1 MIMRALREAHR
12 NAPAPHIVDI
22 LYLHLN
28 YRHDIHSL
36 ECVKAGAAGKIYVVC
51 DMRCTGG
58 AFFKIIQKGLIHM
71 KKINIQKSKKNKGC
85 KCKDIIKNVLLMLVM
100 IAIGVGLCL
109 IIKTTFTTD
118 ILIPAVMVFSV
129 FLISVFTDGYVYG
142 ILASVV
148 SVIIVNFAFTFPY
161 FKIDFLIPEN
171 ITSAII
177 MIAIAFITC
186 GFTSKIKHQEMLKK
200 ESEMEKMRA
209 NLLRAV
215 SHDFRTPLTTIYGA
229 SSALIESGS
238 EFTDEQKEKML
249 RGIQQDSQWLYRM
262 VENLLSVTRLD
273 GDINLI
279 KTPIA
284 LDELIDSVLIKFAKR
299 YPDQEVEVDLP
310 DELVIIPMDAIL
322 IEQVIINILENA
334 VQHAEGMKNL
344 ALNVKCDGDR
354 VVFEVQDDGD
364 GIPEDRLKHLF
375 DGSLLGDSSDEVSAD
390 CRPRRNA
397 GIGLSVCATIIK
409 AHGGDISAYNSAEG
423 GAVFRFTLKIEEVTD
438 EQ

>member
-1 MIMRALREAHR
+1 
-12 NAPAPHIVDI
+12 
-22 LYLHLN
+22 
-28 YRHDIHSL
+28 
-36 ECVKAGAAGKIYVVC
+36 
-51 DMRCTGG
+51 
-58 AFFKIIQKGLIHM
+58 M

-186 GFTSKIKHQEMLKK
+186 GFTSKIKRQEMLKK

-409 AHGGDISAYNSAEG
+409 AHGGEISAYNSKNG
-423 GAVFRFTLKIEEVTD
+423 GAVFRFTLAAMEVTD

>member
-1 MIMRALREAHR
+1 M
-12 NAPAPHIVDI
+12 
-22 LYLHLN
+22 
-28 YRHDIHSL
+28 
-36 ECVKAGAAGKIYVVC
+36 KAGAAGKIYVVC

-58 AFFKIIQKGLIHM
+58 AFFRIIQKGLIHM

-85 KCKDIIKNVLLMLVM
+85 KCKDIIKNALLMLVM

-262 VENLLSVTRLD
+262 VENLLSVTEA
-273 GDINLI
+273 G
-279 KTPIA
+279 
-284 LDELIDSVLIKFAKR
+284 
-299 YPDQEVEVDLP
+299 
-310 DELVIIPMDAIL
+310 
-322 IEQVIINILENA
+322 
-334 VQHAEGMKNL
+334 
-344 ALNVKCDGDR
+344 
-354 VVFEVQDDGD
+354 
-364 GIPEDRLKHLF
+364 
-375 DGSLLGDSSDEVSAD
+375 
-390 CRPRRNA
+390 RR
-397 GIGLSVCATIIK
+397 
-409 AHGGDISAYNSAEG
+409 H
-423 GAVFRFTLKIEEVTD
+423 
-438 EQ
+438 

>member
-1 MIMRALREAHR
+1 
-12 NAPAPHIVDI
+12 
-22 LYLHLN
+22 
-28 YRHDIHSL
+28 
-36 ECVKAGAAGKIYVVC
+36 
-51 DMRCTGG
+51 
-58 AFFKIIQKGLIHM
+58 M
-71 KKINIQKSKKNKGC
+71 KNIKN
-85 KCKDIIKNVLLMLVM
+85 IIKNILLLMVIILLGF
-100 IAIGVGLCL
+100 ALCL
-109 IIKTTFTTD
+109 FIKKTFATD
-118 ILIPAVMVFSV
+118 ILIPAVMVLSV

-142 ILASVV
+142 IVASII

-161 FKIDFLIPEN
+161 FKIDFMIPEN
-171 ITSAII
+171 ITSAAI

-229 SSALIESGS
+229 SSALIESGR
-238 EFTDEQKEKML
+238 EFTDEQREKML

-284 LDELIDSVLIKFAKR
+284 LDELVDSVLIKFAKR
-299 YPDQEVEVDLP
+299 YPDQEVNVELP

-334 VQHAEGMKNL
+334 VQHADGMQHLNL
-344 ALNVKCDGDR
+344 RVSHDEDQ
-354 VVFEVQDDGD
+354 VVFEIEDDGA
-364 GIPEDRLKHLF
+364 GIPDDRMRHLF
-375 DGSLLGDSSDEVSAD
+375 DGGLFAYSSDRVSAD
-390 CRPRRNA
+390 CRQRSNA

-409 AHGGDISAYNSAEG
+409 AHGGEINAYNSKNG
-423 GAVFRFTLKIEEVTD
+423 GAVFRFTLAAMEVTD

>member
-1 MIMRALREAHR
+1 MIKSMKKKKSTINFKSKSNSGSVNSRPYRMKDLAK
-12 NAPAPHIVDI
+12 NI
-22 LYLHLN
+22 LLTLA
-28 YRHDIHSL
+28 II
-36 ECVKAGAAGKIYVVC
+36 AAG
-51 DMRCTGG
+51 
-58 AFFKIIQKGLIHM
+58 F
-71 KKINIQKSKKNKGC
+71 
-85 KCKDIIKNVLLMLVM
+85 
-100 IAIGVGLCL
+100 GLCL
-109 IIKTTFTTD
+109 IIKTTFATD
-118 ILIPAVMVFSV
+118 ILIPAVMVLSV
-129 FLISVFTDGYVYG
+129 FMISVFTDGYVYG
-142 ILASVV
+142 ILASVI

-161 FKIDFLIPEN
+161 FKINFLIPEN
-171 ITSAII
+171 ITSAVI

-186 GFTSKIKHQEMLKK
+186 GFTSKIKHQEMIKK

-238 EFTDEQKEKML
+238 EFTEEQREKML

-273 GDINLI
+273 GDIKLI

-299 YPDQEVEVDLP
+299 YPDQEVDVDLP

-344 ALNVKCDGDR
+344 ALNVTSEDDQ
-354 VVFEVQDDGD
+354 VVFEIRDDGA

-375 DGSLLGDSSDEVSAD
+375 DGSLLGDSMDQVSAD
-390 CRPRRNA
+390 CRQRRNA

-409 AHGGDISAYNSAEG
+409 AHGGEINAYNATDGGLDSIKG
-423 GAVFRFTLKIEEVTD
+423 GAVFRFTLKKEEVAD
-438 EQ
+438 E

>member
-1 MIMRALREAHR
+1 M
-12 NAPAPHIVDI
+12 
-22 LYLHLN
+22 
-28 YRHDIHSL
+28 
-36 ECVKAGAAGKIYVVC
+36 KAGAAGKIYVVC
-51 DMRCTGG
+51 DIRCTGG

-100 IAIGVGLCL
+100 IAIGVGLGL

>member
-1 MIMRALREAHR
+1 M
-12 NAPAPHIVDI
+12 
-22 LYLHLN
+22 
-28 YRHDIHSL
+28 
-36 ECVKAGAAGKIYVVC
+36 KAGAAGKIYVVC
-51 DMRCTGG
+51 DIRCTGG
-58 AFFKIIQKGLIHM
+58 AFF
-71 KKINIQKSKKNKGC
+71 KINIQKSKKNKGC

-186 GFTSKIKHQEMLKK
+186 GFTSKIKYQEMLKK

>member
-1 MIMRALREAHR
+1 MI
-12 NAPAPHIVDI
+12 DKF
-22 LYLHLN
+22 
-28 YRHDIHSL
+28 
-36 ECVKAGAAGKIYVVC
+36 CVV
-51 DMRCTGG
+51 
-58 AFFKIIQKGLIHM
+58 LHM
-71 KKINIQKSKKNKGC
+71 KNIKK
-85 KCKDIIKNVLLMLVM
+85 IIKNVLLLTGIIVLGF
-100 IAIGVGLCL
+100 ALCL
-109 IIKTTFTTD
+109 IIKRTFETD
-118 ILIPAVMVFSV
+118 IMIPAVMVLSV

-142 ILASVV
+142 IVASVI

-161 FKIDFLIPEN
+161 FKINFTIPEN

-177 MIAIAFITC
+177 MVAIAFITC
-186 GFTSKIKHQEMLKK
+186 GFTSKIKHQEMIKK

-229 SSALIESGS
+229 SSALIESGH
-238 EFTDEQKEKML
+238 EFTDEQREKML

-299 YPDQEVEVDLP
+299 YPDQDVDVELP

-334 VQHAEGMKNL
+334 VQHAEGMKKL
-344 ALNVKCDGDR
+344 QLKVTQDDER
-354 VVFEVQDDGD
+354 VVFEISDDGA
-364 GIPEDRLKHLF
+364 GIPEDRMKHLF
-375 DGSLLGDSSDEVSAD
+375 DGGLLGDSFGSVPAD
-390 CRPRRNA
+390 CRQRSNA
-397 GIGLSVCATIIK
+397 GIGLSVCATIVK
-409 AHGGDISAYNSAEG
+409 AHGGEISAYNSKNG
-423 GAVFRFTLKIEEVTD
+423 GAVFRFTLMAMEVTD

>member
-1 MIMRALREAHR
+1 
-12 NAPAPHIVDI
+12 
-22 LYLHLN
+22 
-28 YRHDIHSL
+28 
-36 ECVKAGAAGKIYVVC
+36 
-51 DMRCTGG
+51 
-58 AFFKIIQKGLIHM
+58 
-71 KKINIQKSKKNKGC
+71 
-85 KCKDIIKNVLLMLVM
+85 MLVM
-100 IAIGVGLCL
+100 IAIGVGLGL

-262 VENLLSVTRLD
+262 VENLLSITRLD
-273 GDINLI
+273 GDIKLI

-299 YPDQEVEVDLP
+299 YPDQEVEVNLP

-334 VQHAEGMKNL
+334 VQHAEGMKKL

-375 DGSLLGDSSDEVSAD
+375 DGSLLGDSSDEVSVD
-390 CRPRRNA
+390 CRQRRNA

>member
-1 MIMRALREAHR
+1 M
-12 NAPAPHIVDI
+12 
-22 LYLHLN
+22 
-28 YRHDIHSL
+28 
-36 ECVKAGAAGKIYVVC
+36 KAGAAGKIYVVC

-58 AFFKIIQKGLIHM
+58 AFFRIIQKGLIHM

-85 KCKDIIKNVLLMLVM
+85 KCKDIIKNALLMLVM

-186 GFTSKIKHQEMLKK
+186 GFTSKK

>member
-1 MIMRALREAHR
+1 
-12 NAPAPHIVDI
+12 
-22 LYLHLN
+22 
-28 YRHDIHSL
+28 
-36 ECVKAGAAGKIYVVC
+36 
-51 DMRCTGG
+51 
-58 AFFKIIQKGLIHM
+58 
-71 KKINIQKSKKNKGC
+71 
-85 KCKDIIKNVLLMLVM
+85 
-100 IAIGVGLCL
+100 
-109 IIKTTFTTD
+109 
-118 ILIPAVMVFSV
+118 
-129 FLISVFTDGYVYG
+129 
-142 ILASVV
+142 
-148 SVIIVNFAFTFPY
+148 
-161 FKIDFLIPEN
+161 
-171 ITSAII
+171 
-177 MIAIAFITC
+177 
-186 GFTSKIKHQEMLKK
+186 MLKK

-334 VQHAEGMKNL
+334 VQHAEG
-344 ALNVKCDGDR
+344 
-354 VVFEVQDDGD
+354 
-364 GIPEDRLKHLF
+364 
-375 DGSLLGDSSDEVSAD
+375 
-390 CRPRRNA
+390 
-397 GIGLSVCATIIK
+397 K

>member
-1 MIMRALREAHR
+1 M
-12 NAPAPHIVDI
+12 
-22 LYLHLN
+22 
-28 YRHDIHSL
+28 
-36 ECVKAGAAGKIYVVC
+36 
-51 DMRCTGG
+51 
-58 AFFKIIQKGLIHM
+58 FFPKYSTLSFSFV
-71 KKINIQKSKKNKGC
+71 QKSKKNKGC
-85 KCKDIIKNVLLMLVM
+85 KCKNIIKNVLLMLVM

-344 ALNVKCDGDR
+344 ALNVKCNGDR

>member
-1 MIMRALREAHR
+1 
-12 NAPAPHIVDI
+12 
-22 LYLHLN
+22 
-28 YRHDIHSL
+28 
-36 ECVKAGAAGKIYVVC
+36 
-51 DMRCTGG
+51 
-58 AFFKIIQKGLIHM
+58 
-71 KKINIQKSKKNKGC
+71 
-85 KCKDIIKNVLLMLVM
+85 M

-186 GFTSKIKHQEMLKK
+186 GFTSKIKRQEMLKK

-409 AHGGDISAYNSAEG
+409 AHGGEISAYNSKNG
-423 GAVFRFTLKIEEVTD
+423 GAVFRFTLAAMEVTD

>member
-1 MIMRALREAHR
+1 M
-12 NAPAPHIVDI
+12 
-22 LYLHLN
+22 
-28 YRHDIHSL
+28 
-36 ECVKAGAAGKIYVVC
+36 KAGAAGKIYVVC
-51 DMRCTGG
+51 DIRCTGG

-100 IAIGVGLCL
+100 IAIGVGLCQ

-299 YPDQEVEVDLP
+299 YLDQEVEVELP

>member
-1 MIMRALREAHR
+1 M
-12 NAPAPHIVDI
+12 
-22 LYLHLN
+22 
-28 YRHDIHSL
+28 
-36 ECVKAGAAGKIYVVC
+36 
-51 DMRCTGG
+51 
-58 AFFKIIQKGLIHM
+58 
-71 KKINIQKSKKNKGC
+71 KNKVWRIAEN
-85 KCKDIIKNVLLMLVM
+85 IIRAGITLFAGFLICLLLQYYLDN
-100 IAIGVGLCL
+100 G
-109 IIKTTFTTD
+109 F
-118 ILIPAVMVFSV
+118 LIPSVLVLCV
-129 FLISVFTDGYVYG
+129 FLISVYTDGYVYG
-142 ILASVV
+142 IVGAISSVF
-148 SVIIVNFAFTFPY
+148 IVNFAFTFPY

-262 VENLLSVTRLD
+262 VENLLSITRLD
-273 GDINLI
+273 GDIKLI

-299 YPDQEVEVDLP
+299 YPDQEVEVNLP

-334 VQHAEGMKNL
+334 VQHAEGMKKL

-375 DGSLLGDSSDEVSAD
+375 DGSLLGDSSDEVSVD
-390 CRPRRNA
+390 CRQRRNA

>member
-1 MIMRALREAHR
+1 M
-12 NAPAPHIVDI
+12 
-22 LYLHLN
+22 
-28 YRHDIHSL
+28 
-36 ECVKAGAAGKIYVVC
+36 KAGAAGKIYVVC
-51 DMRCTGG
+51 DIRCTGG

-161 FKIDFLIPEN
+161 FKIDFL
-171 ITSAII
+171 
-177 MIAIAFITC
+177 IAIAFITC

>member
-1 MIMRALREAHR
+1 MK
-12 NAPAPHIVDI
+12 NAKNI
-22 LYLHLN
+22 L
-28 YRHDIHSL
+28 
-36 ECVKAGAAGKIYVVC
+36 
-51 DMRCTGG
+51 
-58 AFFKIIQKGLIHM
+58 
-71 KKINIQKSKKNKGC
+71 
-85 KCKDIIKNVLLMLVM
+85 KNVLLLTG
-100 IAIGVGLCL
+100 IIIVGFALCL
-109 IIKTTFTTD
+109 VIKKTFETD
-118 ILIPAVMVFSV
+118 IMIPAVMVLSV

-142 ILASVV
+142 MIASII

-161 FKIDFLIPEN
+161 FKIDFMIPEN
-171 ITSAII
+171 ITSAVI

-186 GFTSKIKHQEMLKK
+186 GFTSKIKRQEMIKK

-249 RGIQQDSQWLYRM
+249 KGIQQDSQWLYRM
-262 VENLLSVTRLD
+262 VENLLSITRLD
-273 GDINLI
+273 GDIKLI

-299 YPDQEVEVDLP
+299 YPDQEVDVELP

-344 ALNVKCDGDR
+344 ALNVKSDDDR
-354 VVFEVQDDGD
+354 VVFEIQDDGG

-390 CRPRRNA
+390 CRQRKNA

-409 AHGGDISAYNSAEG
+409 AHGGDISAYNSKNG
-423 GAVFRFTLKIEEVTD
+423 GAVFRFTLAAMEVTD

>member
-1 MIMRALREAHR
+1 
-12 NAPAPHIVDI
+12 
-22 LYLHLN
+22 
-28 YRHDIHSL
+28 
-36 ECVKAGAAGKIYVVC
+36 
-51 DMRCTGG
+51 
-58 AFFKIIQKGLIHM
+58 
-71 KKINIQKSKKNKGC
+71 
-85 KCKDIIKNVLLMLVM
+85 
-100 IAIGVGLCL
+100 
-109 IIKTTFTTD
+109 
-118 ILIPAVMVFSV
+118 
-129 FLISVFTDGYVYG
+129 
-142 ILASVV
+142 
-148 SVIIVNFAFTFPY
+148 
-161 FKIDFLIPEN
+161 
-171 ITSAII
+171 
-177 MIAIAFITC
+177 
-186 GFTSKIKHQEMLKK
+186 
-200 ESEMEKMRA
+200 
-209 NLLRAV
+209 
-215 SHDFRTPLTTIYGA
+215 
-229 SSALIESGS
+229 
-238 EFTDEQKEKML
+238 
-249 RGIQQDSQWLYRM
+249 M

-344 ALNVKCDGDR
+344 ALNVKCNGDR